1 MANFT
6 STIISGIIDEITLAS
21 GSNYFSGT
29 SGNYLSAP
37 SNAAFQFSAG
47 DFTVE
52 TWIYVNSLA
61 GQNTITDFR
70 PTNTNGAYILF
81 AVKTTG
87 VLIFAVSSA
96 DRITSSTGA
105 IVINTWNHVAVSRSG
120 TSTRMFIN
128 GVQAGSTYTDT
139 TNYLLSGLRIG
150 QSSFTSFPEN
160 FNGYMSNLRIV
171 KGTALYTTNFTPPRS
186 TLSAVTNT
194 SLLLSVQPNEP
205 FKDNS
210 TNNFAI
216 TIVGTPT
223 FNNVG
228 PFNPAPPSTGTS
240 QNIPMRQFRDGT
252 IMISGFYDE
261 VGDFTSAPSY
271 AAGLYKTTYNG
282 YFSDTPTWFATA
294 TPTTFGANP
303 ATSVQ
308 TTIIQEPATDDGTN
322 FSVQWLGYFLPA
334 TTETYT
340 FYTSSD
346 DGSFMWIGAN
356 ALSGFTTGNA
366 TVSNGGAHAQ
376 TEASGTAAL
385 TAGVYYPI
393 RIQFGEIGGGDV
405 MSFNFSTATIT
416 KTTNVTGRVFYN
428 PATNGF

>member
-6 STIISGIIDEITLAS
+6 STTISGIIDEVTLAS
-21 GSNYFSGT
+21 GSILLNGT
-29 SGNYLSAP
+29 NQYLTVPA
-37 SNAAFQFSAG
+37 NAAFAFGTG

-52 TWIYVNSLA
+52 VWVRATGSSVGRITTRQPAAGLTGSWGFNFSSTSFAFTEVVAGEPGVTASGLPTMLNTWTHLA
-61 GQNTITDFR
+61 ACRQGTTLR
-70 PTNTNGAYILF
+70 LF
-81 AVKTTG
+81 A
-87 VLIFAVSSA
+87 
-96 DRITSSTGA
+96 
-105 IVINTWNHVAVSRSG
+105 
-120 TSTRMFIN
+120 N
-128 GVQAGSTYTDT
+128 GVQVGTGTFSNNLSASTQV
-139 TNYLLSGLRIG
+139 LSIG
-150 QSSFTSFPEN
+150 AAYETFYS
-160 FNGYMSNLRIV
+160 GYISNLHIV
-171 KGTALYTTNFTPPRS
+171 KGTALYTSNFIPPQGPIKRIG
-186 TLSAVTNT
+186 NT
-194 SLLLSVQPNEP
+194 SLLLDMQPLVPFADDSV
-205 FKDNS
+205 
-210 TNNFAI
+210 NNFTVTQINA
-216 TIVGTPT
+216 PT

-228 PFNPAPPSTGTS
+228 PFNSAPPSIGTS
-240 QNIPMRQFRDGT
+240 QNVPMRQFRDGT

-261 VGDFTSAPSY
+261 VGDFTPAPSY

-376 TEASGTAAL
+376 TETSGTAAL